1 LAAKPGSRLRSLLGK
16 ERTNVMQP
24 GADDLYGWDEMPDDP
39 DRIIGIID
47 RILAYT
53 CADVMPRDVVTQ
65 DYIDQGI
72 ADLENYLARYAEF
85 NEFLGGEL

>member
-1 LAAKPGSRLRSLLGK
+1 
-16 ERTNVMQP
+16 VMQP
-24 GADDLYGWDEMPDDP
+24 GADDVYGWDEMPDDP

-47 RILAYT
+47 RVLAYT

-72 ADLENYLARYAEF
+72 ADF
-85 NEFLGGEL
+85 